1 MSIQKN
7 PDNNGIM
14 HTIQSAYRLLLNAMS
29 FPGSI
34 VSLQKQAKSIN
45 YISKS
50 HSCILLL
57 GLMLLDAEVSFCILS
72 KQSDHVSAML
82 KQLTYS
88 RAVLLDEADYIFIL
102 EDISDGDIHQAF
114 TKSKN
119 GSLLSPHQ
127 SSTLIM
133 HVPSISA
140 GGNLQLT
147 GPGIEHSRSIGI
159 EGAKKWLPLR
169 KKKNVEYPL
178 GIDLILLDS
187 LHDMV
192 CLPRTTQIQLD
203 QEL

>member
-1 MSIQKN
+1 MNVQKS
-7 PDNNGIM
+7 PDSNGIL

-34 VSLQKQAKSIN
+34 VSLQKQTQSIN

-50 HSCILLL
+50 HSCVLLI

-72 KQSDHVSAML
+72 KQPEHISAML

-88 RAVLLDEADYIFIL
+88 RVVSLEEADYVFIL
-102 EDISDGDIHQAF
+102 DDASNGDIQQAF

-133 HVPSISA
+133 RVPSISA
-140 GGNLQLT
+140 EGNLQLT
-147 GPGIEHSRSIGI
+147 GPGIEHMRSIGI

-169 KKKNVEYPL
+169 EKKNVEYPL
-178 GIDLILLDS
+178 GIDLIILDS

-192 CLPRTTQIQLD
+192 CLPRTTQIKLA